1 MRLEQLYMEVLACL
15 DRGNIDSIVTIES
28 TVIWDAMKIGE
39 IANLTGC
46 SVQTIRFYEKEGL
59 LESQRRSDGNFRLY
73 DETAVEQLN
82 FIRHCRSLDLSLPE
96 IRQLIGLRSSPE
108 SRCDEVNQ
116 MIDRHIDQVEERIKE
131 LDGLMRQLVEL
142 RSHCA
147 SERTVEQCG
156 ILNDLSDEST
166 TRG

>member
-1 MRLEQLYMEVLACL
+1 MKVLACL
-15 DRGNIDSIVTIES
+15 DTGNIDSIVTIES
-28 TVIWDAMKIGE
+28 TIVWDAMKIGE
-39 IANLTGC
+39 IASLTGC

-59 LESQRRSDGNFRLY
+59 LESNRRSEGNFRLY
-73 DETAVEQLN
+73 DEAAVEQLN

-96 IRQLIGLRSSPE
+96 IRQLIDLRSFPD

-116 MIDRHIDQVEERIKE
+116 MIDRHIDQVEKRIQE
-131 LDGLMRQLVEL
+131 LDVLMRQLVEL

-147 SERTVEQCG
+147 SDRTVEQCG
-156 ILNDLSDEST
+156 ILNDLSVESV

>member
-1 MRLEQLYMEVLACL
+1 MEVLACF

-96 IRQLIGLRSSPE
+96 IRQLIDLRGSPE
-108 SRCDEVNQ
+108 ARCDEVNQ

-147 SERTVEQCG
+147 SDRTVEQCG
-156 ILNDLSDEST
+156 ILNDLSDESA